1 MAWDGIPWFIENTAA
16 SEETLRLIVEAAAG
30 GGEGIVGPT
39 DLRVS
44 ALDLPAAG
52 VLVGTGAMIARRRA
66 AGGSQSYAARMETP
80 DPVDIE
86 PTGADGPRSDLIV
99 ARVEDPY
106 GGEVWPEPVDPAV
119 GPYVFTRVIPD
130 VPPGTTSIRDIDPDS
145 TAVTLARIDLPAST
159 SAVTAARI
167 VDLRQMARPRTESR
181 RVYLSSAWS
190 TVDELGPV
198 TDIWEEFPLGARWSH
213 TVPEWATHVGVHT
226 QITGLRH
233 PNTTLARG
241 ELRVYC
247 GDEKGPGMQH
257 LAEAAGR
264 VVLQTGHTFLVPPES
279 RGQAVTVG
287 VEGKGSVG
295 ATGVIQADTATVVAV
310 DIVYSQAPV
319 VT

>member
-16 SEETLRLIVEAAAG
+16 SQETLRLIVEAAAG
-30 GGEGIVGPT
+30 GGEGIIGPT
-39 DLRVS
+39 DLQVS

-52 VLVGTGAMIARRRA
+52 VRVGTGAMIAKRRGA
-66 AGGSQSYAARMETP
+66 AGSQSYAARMETP

-106 GGEVWPEPVDPAV
+106 GGEVWPEPADPMA

-130 VPPGTTSIRDIDPDS
+130 VPPGTTSIRDVEPDS
-145 TAVTLARIDLPAST
+145 TAITLARIDLPAST
-159 SAVTAARI
+159 STVTAARI
-167 VDLRQMARPRTESR
+167 IDLRQMVRPRTETQR
-181 RVYLSSAWS
+181 LYLPSAWA

-198 TDIWEEFPLGARWSH
+198 TDIWEEFPLGARW
-213 TVPEWATHVGVHT
+213 TRTAPEWATHVGVHAR
-226 QITGLRH
+226 ITGLRH
-233 PNTTLARG
+233 PNATVAQG

-247 GDEKGPGMQH
+247 GDAKGLGFQH

-264 VVLQTGHTFLVPPES
+264 VTLQSGHTFLLPPED
-279 RGQAVTVG
+279 RGRAVTFG
-287 VEGKGSVG
+287 IEGKGAVG
-295 ATGVIQADTATVVAV
+295 ATGVLQADAGTVVAV
-310 DIVYSQAPV
+310 DLVFSQAPV